1 MLSLGKRSSPVTAHW
16 NSWTIQQST
25 QQGTALFLLAGKE
38 RMIPDTVS
46 LSFLLALGF
55 SKQGLVPQPL
65 EPLSYPAGE
74 TAASA
79 GGAHSLKSKYCCKPF
94 RTSQGERNLCQS
106 LGMHSKHPYPAVRIA
121 SNTLKSP
128 RHLESSEIF
137 FSIAYQAVVLKMMS
151 LAAQPAWVDA
161 RWF

>member
-1 MLSLGKRSSPVTAHW
+1 M
-16 NSWTIQQST
+16 

-38 RMIPDTVS
+38 RMIPDTFS

-55 SKQGLVPQPL
+55 ANQGLTPQPL
-65 EPLSYPAGE
+65 EPLSCPAGE
-74 TAASA
+74 TATSA
-79 GGAHSLKSKYCCKPF
+79 GGARSFKRKYCCKPF
-94 RTSQGERNLCQS
+94 RTSQGVRNLCQS

-161 RWF
+161 R